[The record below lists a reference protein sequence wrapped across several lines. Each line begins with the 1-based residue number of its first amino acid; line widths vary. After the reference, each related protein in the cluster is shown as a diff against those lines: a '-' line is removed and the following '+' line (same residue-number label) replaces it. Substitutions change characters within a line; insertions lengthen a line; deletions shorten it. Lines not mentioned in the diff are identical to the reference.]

1 MVKSEEGRTFPFNRV
16 ARGRGVCVS
25 VPGNLY
31 ICMLHLP
38 LYWCSSTALYFNSNV
53 DSDGQHMQTTDTMK
67 NKEISLMEKFWG
79 VSRLPRLELYMYSR
93 CI

>member
-31 ICMLHLP
+31 MYAPPPVIL
-38 LYWCSSTALYFNSNV
+38 V
-53 DSDGQHMQTTDTMK
+53 
-67 NKEISLMEKFWG
+67 
-79 VSRLPRLELYMYSR
+79 LEYGAVL
-93 CI
+93 